1 MKKTFLVTI
10 LFGLISALSF
20 AAAKNTQYITP
31 VPQGG
36 QISIKKSQLTKDASF
51 INYKSGEITVQLIAV
66 IADDNSFRVAFNTC
80 QSCNPAPKAYFV
92 QQGRK
97 LECQNCGNQFTM
109 NDVGS
114 PSYGCNPARIPFTQ
128 TDSEILISTEILE
141 KAAPEFRNWQ
151 GSVK

>member
-20 AAAKNTQYITP
+20 AAAKNIQYITP

-36 QISIKKSQLTKDASF
+36 QISIKKSQFTKDASF

-97 LECQNCGNQFTM
+97 LVCQNCGNQFTM

-141 KAAPEFRNWQ
+141 KAAPAFRNWQ